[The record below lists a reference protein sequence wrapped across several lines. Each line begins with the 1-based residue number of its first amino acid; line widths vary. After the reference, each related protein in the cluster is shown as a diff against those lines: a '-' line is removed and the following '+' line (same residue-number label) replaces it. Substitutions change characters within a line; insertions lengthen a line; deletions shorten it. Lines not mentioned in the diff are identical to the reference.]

1 MTEEHDQQ
9 KPKLDWPE
17 NQVLLLIYID
27 DEAGWIG
34 REVGEEWIK
43 TGSRNADPYNAP
55 PYSEDPYMA
64 WVTGLSG
71 ILSKLTGAKYVMTEW
86 IDLVE
91 GGAKRMLV
99 AIPYGGELTKESP
112 EAHRIWIEAKK
123 ATDDFFPLGIPDG
136 LVVKSAADLNRNDFI
151 LTALMQRYAYMEKV
165 DKAMA
170 NWKADLEKGI

>member
-1 MTEEHDQQ
+1 MLEN
-9 KPKLDWPE
+9 KKLDWPE

-43 TGSRNADPYNAP
+43 TDSENVDPYNAP
-55 PYSEDPYMA
+55 PYSENPYKS

-71 ILSKLTGAKYVMTEW
+71 ILAKLTGAKYTMTEW

-112 EAHRIWIEAKK
+112 EAYRTWWKAKDM
-123 ATDDFFPLGIPDG
+123 AGNYCPLGIPDG
-136 LVVKSAADLNRNDFI
+136 LVVKSITDLNHNDFI
-151 LTALMQRYAYMEKV
+151 LAALMQHYAYMEKV